1 MLAPYLYNLVDLIMS
16 GHGQRPSSSERQS
29 LRPLRPRTSEEDAG
43 HPPATPTQ
51 TVNTAQ
57 YGNVVA
63 GPGTIPQAQAESSSA
78 SSKKGSR
85 QRVACTNC
93 QKRKSKCDGNQPCSR
108 CATSNQECIYES
120 DVGIPRTQALKRKN
134 EVLNEDN
141 DKLRYI
147 VQGLRYGSE
156 QEAAEILRRIRST
169 KDAEEAVAA
178 INEAALLVKPSWAEL
193 PAFAPLEPGQR
204 PPNANPEF
212 LAPSPGGT
220 RQSLTGARP
229 NAAAPSTPRDPNR
242 DSSQSFFRDSPRQS
256 SRQSQASIYTNSTV
270 VASSRPS
277 VRWTPWTPSTSAS
290 AAGTTQPQGL
300 AERLNQL

>member
-1 MLAPYLYNLVDLIMS
+1 MS
-16 GHGQRPSSSERQS
+16 GHDPRQSSSDRQS
-29 LRPLRPRTSEEDAG
+29 LRPLRPRTSEEDARN
-43 HPPATPTQ
+43 PPGTPTQ
-51 TVNTAQ
+51 NVNTTQ
-57 YGNVVA
+57 FGSVVA
-63 GPGTIPQAQAESSSA
+63 GPGTIPQSAAESSSSA
-78 SSKKGSR
+78 SAKKGSR

-93 QKRKSKCDGNQPCSR
+93 QKRKSKCDGTQPCSR

-178 INEAALLVKPSWAEL
+178 INEAALLVKPSWADL
-193 PAFAPLEPGQR
+193 PAFSPLEPGQR

-220 RQSLTGARP
+220 RQGLTTARP
-229 NAAAPSTPRDPNR
+229 ATIGSSTPATDPNR
-242 DSSQSFFRDSPRQS
+242 DSSSQSFFRSSPMPS
-256 SRQSQASIYTNSTV
+256 SRQSQASVYTNSTL

-277 VRWTPWTPSTSAS
+277 VRWTPWTPSTTAT